1 MDLISAIV
9 AVAIVFIIAMAV
21 KNCPTKP
28 QLEEP
33 VMERGR
39 AKGMLTLG
47 KRDYGASD
55 VTTVAQQ
62 ETVREWTEETK
73 NNKVNIIIITDSS
86 IKYLLF
92 LITCQHSFYLT

>member
-1 MDLISAIV
+1 MQKSQSCMPLHLIMDLISAIV

-21 KNCPTKP
+21 KNHPTKH
-28 QLEEP
+28 QLAEP

-62 ETVREWTEETK
+62 ETVRE
-73 NNKVNIIIITDSS
+73 
-86 IKYLLF
+86 
-92 LITCQHSFYLT
+92 